1 MPPYDPIVRK
11 RAAAIGFLLILAA
24 LAAAAM
30 AITEFSVTRGLAS
43 VPKAVLWGFSN
54 FYPDQAALEKL
65 PDILDKL
72 LDTVLMSVAA
82 ATVASV
88 FAFVFALFGS
98 RTTMASGMFARLA
111 RGVATLFRN
120 IDVAAWAMILL
131 FSFGQSDLTG
141 YFALFFFSF
150 GFLTRAFIET
160 IDEVSGSSVEALRAT
175 GAGFVPIV
183 VHSVIPSALPLMLSW
198 LLFTIET
205 NIRSATLVGILT
217 GTGIGFAF
225 NLYYKS
231 LNYHAASLVVLV
243 IVAAILLIEAVS
255 NHVRRVI
262 L

>member
-1 MPPYDPIVRK
+1 VNRRAGAPPRDDQTQFHSR
-11 RAAAIGFLLILAA
+11 
-24 LAAAAM
+24 
-30 AITEFSVTRGLAS
+30 
-43 VPKAVLWGFSN
+43 WGNPS
-54 FYPDQAALEKL
+54 
-65 PDILDKL
+65 
-72 LDTVLMSVAA
+72 
-82 ATVASV
+82 
-88 FAFVFALFGS
+88 
-98 RTTMASGMFARLA
+98 
-111 RGVATLFRN
+111 
-120 IDVAAWAMILL
+120 
-131 FSFGQSDLTG
+131 G

-175 GAGFVPIV
+175 GAGYVPIV
-183 VHSVIPSALPLMLSW
+183 VHSVMPSALPQMMSW

-205 NIRSATLVGILT
+205 NIRQATLVGLLT

-243 IVAAILLIEAVS
+243 IVAAILLIETIS

>member
-1 MPPYDPIVRK
+1 MPPSDPVARRK
-11 RAAAIGFLLILAA
+11 TATLGFLLILAA
-24 LAAAAM
+24 LTVISMAA
-30 AITEFSVTRGLAS
+30 TEFSVSRGLAS
-43 VPKAVLWGFSN
+43 VPKALMWGFSH
-54 FYPDQAALEKL
+54 FYPDRGALEKL
-65 PDILDKL
+65 PDILEKL

-82 ATVASV
+82 STTASV
-88 FAFVFALFGS
+88 LAFVFALFGS
-98 RTTMASGMFARLA
+98 RTTMVSGVLSRIA
-111 RGVATLFRN
+111 RGAATVFRN
-120 IDVAAWAMILL
+120 IDVAVWSMILL

-141 YFALFFFSF
+141 YFALFFSSF
-150 GFLTRAFIET
+150 GFLTRAYIET

-175 GAGFVPIV
+175 GAGYVPIV
-183 VHSVIPSALPLMLSW
+183 VHSVMPSALPQMMSW

-205 NIRSATLVGILT
+205 NIRQATLVGILT

-243 IVAAILLIEAVS
+243 IVAAILLIETIS